1 VYKDNQP
8 PTHSFGTKAAQLSI
22 EKEENFNFVAALFGG
37 YEMGKCKSVGGG
49 MGGPCSRATHTDTHT
64 QRDKNA
70 VIVTFINRMGMRG
83 ILTALPTAKLTSKKK
98 GERKGRGGGSKKK
111 QQEGFAIFSAMLHI

>member
-1 VYKDNQP
+1 
-8 PTHSFGTKAAQLSI
+8 
-22 EKEENFNFVAALFGG
+22 
-37 YEMGKCKSVGGG
+37 

-98 GERKGRGGGSKKK
+98 